1 MQEVSNGASVS
12 LTGTP
17 AKGREPDK
25 SNATDWE
32 AQGPL
37 KRLKLTYD
45 EASGHHFMHYDANAA
60 NTIEQHEAQ
69 PTAHQQPTSSA
80 SHNKK
85 PVYTDEHTAF
95 VKGIGTGVSQ
105 EQLVQLFAPC
115 GGLKSIRLAVTD
127 HGKSRGYAYVEF
139 EADQGVLNAISL
151 NGTVL
156 HGKPLFIAKSQPP
169 ASQHR
174 HDKGHV
180 PHPAVPK
187 VHVSGA
193 RGNMG
198 HPRHAVQLD
207 APHTGAQ
214 QHAMDV
220 DVADDHAAPAAGGST
235 LSNDDFRRMLLGQ
248 KQQ

>member
-1 MQEVSNGASVS
+1 MGSGTGLLPVLHACVF
-12 LTGTP
+12 TPVRCVGTP

-127 HGKSRGYAYVEF
+127 HGKSRVRHIPHCLHRRRRAARFG
-139 EADQGVLNAISL
+139 LNV
-151 NGTVL
+151 GTL
-156 HGKPLFIAKSQPP
+156 C
-169 ASQHR
+169 
-174 HDKGHV
+174 
-180 PHPAVPK
+180 
-187 VHVSGA
+187 VHFTVI
-193 RGNMG
+193 
-198 HPRHAVQLD
+198 
-207 APHTGAQ
+207 
-214 QHAMDV
+214 
-220 DVADDHAAPAAGGST
+220 
-235 LSNDDFRRMLLGQ
+235 
-248 KQQ
+248 